1 LTQCAEVVAVLG
13 KFTDVR
19 CCCVIGGV
27 SLSKQEIDLRAQP
40 EIIVATPG
48 RLIDLLRN
56 SQASGSNHRSIL
68 SAASSLCV

>member
-1 LTQCAEVVAVLG
+1 MQCAEVVSVLG

-19 CCCVIGGV
+19 CCCIIGGV

-40 EIIVATPG
+40 EVIVATPG

-56 SQASGSNHRSIL
+56 SQARIATKSPL
-68 SAASSLCV
+68 SAAPLH

>member
-1 LTQCAEVVAVLG
+1 
-13 KFTDVR
+13 VR
-19 CCCVIGGV
+19 CCCIIGGV

-56 SQASGSNHRSIL
+56 SQA
-68 SAASSLCV
+68 